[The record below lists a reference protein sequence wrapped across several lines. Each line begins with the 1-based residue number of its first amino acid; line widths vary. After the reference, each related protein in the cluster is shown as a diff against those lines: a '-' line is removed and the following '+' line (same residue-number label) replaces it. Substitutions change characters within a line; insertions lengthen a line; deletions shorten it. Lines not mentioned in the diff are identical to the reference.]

1 VTSRQVRGDDENDE
15 IATTP
20 VSVTWPLSPQS
31 AGRPLCG
38 IKVLDASRILAGPYC
53 AMLLADLGADV
64 IKIEPPTGDETR
76 RWGPPFL
83 GETAAYYFVANR
95 NKWDVMLDL
104 KQPLDQATMQELIRQ
119 ADVVIHN
126 YTEERARRFSLDYDS
141 VHAINEKAICLA
153 ISGFGGAQSDRRG
166 YDLIAQALGGLMSVT
181 GLDAGPPT
189 KVGVAI
195 SDIATGLFGA
205 LGVAAALAER
215 APTGKGTSVEVSL
228 YDATLSLLTNQ
239 AMNWLLSGEV
249 PQRQGNDHPNV
260 SPYGM
265 YVTGDGDIVLA
276 VATDAQF
283 AALCD
288 VLGHPSLAGDERFL
302 HNGDRIL
309 HRRELRDELEA
320 RLAGRGAAAWSVELD
335 RRGIPNGMVRSVAE
349 ALHAPESRT
358 VSYVDHGVYGR
369 IPQVLSPIRLN
380 GEYLRP
386 YLPPPECDEHRNLI
400 TGKAEDDD

>member
-1 VTSRQVRGDDENDE
+1 
-15 IATTP
+15 
-20 VSVTWPLSPQS
+20 VSVTWPSSSSS
-31 AGRPLCG
+31 AGRPLRG

-64 IKIEPPTGDETR
+64 IKVEPPAGDETR

-104 KQPLDQATMQELIRQ
+104 KEPSDRATMRELIRQ

-126 YTEERARRFSLDYDS
+126 YTEERARGFALDYES
-141 VHAINEKAICLA
+141 VRAVNDQAICLS
-153 ISGFGGAQSDRRG
+153 ISGFGATESDRRG
-166 YDLIAQALGGLMSVT
+166 YDVIVQALGGLMSVT
-181 GLDAGPPT
+181 GPDAGPPS

-205 LGVAAALAER
+205 LGVVAALASR
-215 APTGKGTSVEVSL
+215 AAAGKGTSVEVSL

-249 PQRQGNDHPNV
+249 PQRHGNDHPNV

-265 YVTGDGDIVLA
+265 YVTGGGDIVLA
-276 VATDAQF
+276 VATDVQF
-283 AALCD
+283 AALCTA
-288 VLGHPSLAGDERFL
+288 LGCPALAGDERFL
-302 HNGDRIL
+302 HNGDRVR
-309 HRRELRDELEA
+309 HRRELRDELES
-320 RLAGRGAAAWSVELD
+320 RLAAQDAAAWSAELD
-335 RRGIPNGMVRSVAE
+335 RHGIPNGVVRSVAE
-349 ALHAPESRT
+349 ALHAPESRS
-358 VSYVDHGVYGR
+358 VSYVDHDGR
-369 IPQVLSPIRLN
+369 IPQVLSPIRID
-380 GEYLRP
+380 GEYLGP

-400 TGKAEDDD
+400 TGKAAEDD

>member
-1 VTSRQVRGDDENDE
+1 
-15 IATTP
+15 
-20 VSVTWPLSPQS
+20 VSVTWPSSSSS
-31 AGRPLCG
+31 AGRPLRG

-64 IKIEPPTGDETR
+64 IKVEPPAGDETR

-104 KQPLDQATMQELIRQ
+104 KQPGDRATMRELIRQ
-119 ADVVIHN
+119 ADIVIHN
-126 YTEERARRFSLDYDS
+126 YTEERARGFALDYES
-141 VHAINEKAICLA
+141 VRAVNDQAICLS
-153 ISGFGGAQSDRRG
+153 ISGFGATESDRRG
-166 YDLIAQALGGLMSVT
+166 YDVIAQALGGLMSVT
-181 GLDAGPPT
+181 GPDAGPPS

-205 LGVAAALAER
+205 LGVVAALAAR
-215 APTGKGTSVEVSL
+215 AAAGKGTSVEVSL

-249 PQRQGNDHPNV
+249 PQRHGNDHPNV

-276 VATDAQF
+276 VATDVQF
-283 AALCD
+283 AALCTA
-288 VLGHPSLAGDERFL
+288 LGCPSLAGDERFL
-302 HNGDRIL
+302 HNGDRVR
-309 HRRELRDELEA
+309 HRRELRDELES
-320 RLAGRGAAAWSVELD
+320 RLAAQDAAAWSAELD
-335 RRGIPNGMVRSVAE
+335 RHGIPNGVVRSVAE
-349 ALHAPESRT
+349 ALHAPESRS
-358 VSYVDHGVYGR
+358 VSYVDHDAYGR
-369 IPQVLSPIRLN
+369 IPQVLSPIRID
-380 GEYLRP
+380 GEYLGP

-400 TGKAEDDD
+400 TGKAAEND